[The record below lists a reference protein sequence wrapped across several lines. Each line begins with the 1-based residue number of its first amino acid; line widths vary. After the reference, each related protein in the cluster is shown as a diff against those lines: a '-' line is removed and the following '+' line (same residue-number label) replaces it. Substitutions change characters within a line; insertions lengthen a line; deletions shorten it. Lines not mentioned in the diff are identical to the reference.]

1 MKNIVLSVGVL
12 VAGFIGFTSNAAAVE
27 GSVEAGQSKAMVCA
41 ACHGP
46 NGNSPSSMYPSLAGQ
61 HDTYLIKQLTEYRL
75 AAQTNGEQGRA
86 NAIMQGQA
94 MNLSDQDIADLAA
107 YFSAQDAEIVGAPED
122 SIAMG
127 EKLYRGGDEERGLTA
142 CVACHG
148 PRGDGMGLAGFPDI
162 SGNHAAYM
170 KTQLEMFRSG
180 ERNNDLNGMM
190 RDIASKMTDAD
201 IEVLSQYLSG
211 LY

>member
-1 MKNIVLSVGVL
+1 MKNIALSVGVL
-12 VAGFIGFTSNAAAVE
+12 VAGLFAASSAAYAAE
-27 GSVEAGQSKAMVCA
+27 GDAEAGQSKAMVCA

-46 NGNSPSSMYPSLAGQ
+46 NGNSASGMYPSLAGQ
-61 HDTYLIKQLTEYRL
+61 HASYLAKQLTEYRL

-107 YFSAQDAEIVGAPED
+107 YFSEQTAEIVGAPED
-122 SIAMG
+122 VVAAG
-127 EKLYRGGDEERGLTA
+127 AKLYLGGDEERGLTA

-162 SGNHAAYM
+162 SGNHPEYIKA
-170 KTQLEMFRSG
+170 QLEMFRSG
-180 ERNNDLNGMM
+180 QRNNDLNGMM
-190 RDIASKMTDAD
+190 RDIAKKMTDED
-201 IEVLSQYLSG
+201 IEILSQYLAG